1 MRSAITLGINLKNN
15 SSKTPNV
22 SKEARYRVWW
32 CLFSF
37 EHMLGMMTGR
47 VIYTLDGG
55 YATPLPL
62 PYDEEQLQQDSEA
75 VEVLNNPTMRDER
88 INNVMASSWI
98 RQPSSK
104 DDMHKRRPRE
114 EPTWVKSLPTSF
126 GLCYLYLCDL
136 TVITQE
142 IVNRVYSTHCV
153 MLPWSEIESQL
164 AEMRSRLDCWQSSLP
179 KALDFTQKVADEGAD
194 QLRCKLALAFHYY
207 SARITLGRPSLCRRD
222 ARRLHPPQTFS
233 HTMAV
238 ITLESAS
245 HMLDMVPDEP
255 NVLQLYQVCPW
266 WCVLHYL
273 MQAATVIL
281 LELSF
286 GVIHVPE
293 QEEKLVKLAKNSI
306 RWFHAM
312 SERSIGSRR
321 AWQLCDSSFRK
332 IASAMNYSTDDIPS
346 QPHHRDRSTADTTPY
361 VPAESGQTVPSSGRD
376 YFSLQPEDMGLFGSH
391 SATHPA
397 SETNA
402 YTSYFNLPTPD
413 LMWSLPAPG
422 DMTEEDSY
430 FPYDPLSQEFIRSF
444 FPSSEDESK
453 EQN

>member
-15 SSKTPNV
+15 SPNTPDIA
-22 SKEARYRVWW
+22 KEARYRVWW
-32 CLFSF
+32 CLYSF
-37 EHMLGMMTGR
+37 EHMLGIMTGR

-62 PYDEEQLQQDSEA
+62 PYEEEQLQQDPA
-75 VEVLNNPTMRDER
+75 AIEVLSNPRLRDER
-88 INNVMASSWI
+88 INNMMASSCM
-98 RQPSSK
+98 RRTNSK
-104 DDMHKRRPRE
+104 DDIPKSQLR
-114 EPTWVKSLPTSF
+114 EPTWLKSMPTNF

-153 MLPWSEIESQL
+153 MLPWSEIETRL
-164 AEMRSRLDCWQSSLP
+164 EDLMSRIDFWQSNLP
-179 KALDFTQKVADEGAD
+179 HALDFTQKGAND
-194 QLRCKLALAFHYY
+194 SPEQLRCKLALAFHYY
-207 SARITLGRPSLCRRD
+207 SARITLGRPCLCRRD
-222 ARRLHPPQTFS
+222 ARQANPPHAFS

-245 HMLDMVPDEP
+245 RMLDMIPDDP
-255 NVLQLYQVCPW
+255 NVLPLYQICPW

-286 GVIHVPE
+286 GVIHTPE
-293 QEEKLVKLAKNSI
+293 LEENLVRLAKKSI

-332 IASAMNYSTDDIPS
+332 LASGMKYNTDDLPS
-346 QPHHRDRSTADTTPY
+346 SQRLQGRTTTDANLQFP
-361 VPAESGQTVPSSGRD
+361 ESGQPLPSSSSRD
-376 YFSLQPEDMGLFGSH
+376 YPRLQPEDMNPFSSH
-391 SATHPA
+391 PSSQPTQE
-397 SETNA
+397 SNTYTN
-402 YTSYFNLPTPD
+402 YFNLPTPD
-413 LMWSLPAPG
+413 WMWSLPTH
-422 DMTEEDSY
+422 DHTDDSY

>member
-15 SSKTPNV
+15 SPRTPNI

-32 CLFSF
+32 CLYSF
-37 EHMLGMMTGR
+37 EHMLGIMTGR
-47 VIYTLDGG
+47 TIYTLDGG

-62 PYDEEQLQQDSEA
+62 PYDEEQLQQNPA
-75 VEVLNNPTMRDER
+75 AIEVLNNPALRDEQ
-88 INNVMASSWI
+88 INNVMASSWL
-98 RQPSSK
+98 RQPGSK
-104 DDMHKRRPRE
+104 DDASKNRPRE
-114 EPTWVKSLPTSF
+114 PTWAKSLPANF
-126 GLCYLYLCDL
+126 GLCFLYLCDL

-142 IVNRVYSTHCV
+142 IVNRVYSTNCV
-153 MLPWSEIESQL
+153 MLPWSDIE
-164 AEMRSRLDCWQSSLP
+164 SRLDELRSRIDYWRSSLP
-179 KALDFTQKVADEGAD
+179 AALDFTQKVADDSPE
-194 QLRCKLALAFHYY
+194 QLRCKVTLAFHYY
-207 SARITLGRPSLCRRD
+207 STRITLGRPCLCRRD
-222 ARRLHPPQTFS
+222 MHQINSPQTFS
-233 HTMAV
+233 HMMAV

-245 HMLDMVPDEP
+245 RMLDMIPDEP
-255 NVLQLYQVCPW
+255 NILQLYQICPW

-293 QEEKLVKLAKNSI
+293 QEDKFVQLSKKAI

-332 IASAMNYSTDDIPS
+332 LAGSSKYSTDDLPS
-346 QPHHRDRSTADTTPY
+346 QQRHQDHPTAST
-361 VPAESGQTVPSSGRD
+361 VSQMPAESDQPARPYPRD
-376 YFSLQPEDMGLFGSH
+376 YFSLQPEDMNLFGSY
-391 SATHPA
+391 PA
-397 SETNA
+397 PETNA

-413 LMWSLPAPG
+413 LAWALPAQPEA
-422 DMTEEDSY
+422 TEESY

-453 EQN
+453 EQK

>member
-15 SSKTPNV
+15 SSKTPNI

-32 CLFSF
+32 CLYNF

-47 VIYTLDGG
+47 VIYTVDGG

-62 PYDEEQLQQDSEA
+62 PYDEERLQQDAEA
-75 VEVLNNPTMRDER
+75 VELLNNPTLRDEQ

-98 RQPSSK
+98 RQPGSK
-104 DDMHKRRPRE
+104 DDIHKKRPR
-114 EPTWVKSLPTSF
+114 EPTWVKSLPASF

-153 MLPWSEIESQL
+153 MLPWSEIESRL
-164 AEMRSRLDCWQSSLP
+164 DEMRSRLDCWQSSLP
-179 KALDFTQKVADEGAD
+179 TALDFTQKVADDSAD

-207 SARITLGRPSLCRRD
+207 SARIALGRPCLCRRD
-222 ARRLHPPQTFS
+222 TRRLNPPQTLS

-255 NVLQLYQVCPW
+255 NVLQLFQVSPW

-293 QEEKLVKLAKNSI
+293 QEEKLVKLAKKSI

-332 IASAMNYSTDDIPS
+332 IASAMNYSTDCIPS
-346 QPHHRDRSTADTTPY
+346 QPHHHDRSTAGTTPH
-361 VPAESGQTVPSSGRD
+361 VPAESGQTASSSGRD

-391 SATHPA
+391 SAGHSA
-397 SETNA
+397 SETA

-413 LMWSLPAPG
+413 LMWSLPAQG
-422 DMTEEDSY
+422 DMTEDSY
-430 FPYDPLSQEFIRSF
+430 FPYDPLSQEFIRCF

-453 EQN
+453 GQN